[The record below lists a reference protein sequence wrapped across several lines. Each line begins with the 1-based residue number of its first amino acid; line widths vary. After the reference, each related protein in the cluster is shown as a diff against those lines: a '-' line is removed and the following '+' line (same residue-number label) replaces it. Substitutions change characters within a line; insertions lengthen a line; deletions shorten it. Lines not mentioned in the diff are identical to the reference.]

1 MGKFKV
7 FINEFFHSGVYGKTY
22 EYFDHSDLLLF
33 ALIDFINSKITIF
46 PLQLRLEVKNLLE
59 ILNYFNIKRDKSI
72 LLKNVCKI
80 FKSNPSVCL
89 IIEANKFVPP
99 NSNYISSI
107 RIIKLACL
115 RNKLIYNSK
124 ILYSN
129 VIRKFTFKFFIISE
143 LFKIINVDEFAGYEI
158 KSDYDKLKLFIE
170 KYVSQEFIIRQM
182 RFRQF
187 PEISEINQIR
197 KIYCEFSKRKYF
209 ARVFANMVLIFE
221 TFKFDNYSEISD
233 ILNKYNIIFYEIEV

>member
-7 FINEFFHSGVYGKTY
+7 FINEFFHSGIYGKTY
-22 EYFDHSDLLLF
+22 EYFDRSDLIPL
-33 ALIDFINSKITIF
+33 ALIDFNDSKISIF

-99 NSNYISSI
+99 NLNYISSI

-115 RNKLIYNSK
+115 RNKLIYSPK

-129 VIRKFTFKFFIISE
+129 VIRKFTLKFFIISE
-143 LFKIINVDEFAGYEI
+143 LFKIINVDKFAGYEI

-170 KYVSQEFIIRQM
+170 KYVSQEFIIRQI
-182 RFRQF
+182 RYRKF

-197 KIYCEFSKRKYF
+197 KIYFEFSKSTYF
-209 ARVFANMVLIFE
+209 ARVFANMVLTFE
-221 TFKFDNYSEISD
+221 TFKFDHYNEISD